1 MNGQCSWTLDGV
13 RCNKMLDGHD
23 GPHSF
28 TPQSQFRRTT
38 VDAEQQEQ
46 EAAHAPQ
53 LSVADALMVA
63 ELPAGVRRAFMR
75 QLRDAYYAGYDDAK
89 RTAMED
95 ELHGMTWLHVW
106 QVRDAGCWAHLE
118 AGAVELLRVENPTD
132 VHEMYRLA
140 KFRSKATTAPAVTPA
155 ASPVEDHP

>member
-46 EAAHAPQ
+46 SSPQAAKHNERGSIVNVETQAMMAGFNPRIGWAFSMFEWRDDGQRGLACDVLFQLPDGRSISLREQFRSEATT
-53 LSVADALMVA
+53 D
-63 ELPAGVRRAFMR
+63 PAG
-75 QLRDAYYAGYDDAK
+75 
-89 RTAMED
+89 
-95 ELHGMTWLHVW
+95 
-106 QVRDAGCWAHLE
+106 
-118 AGAVELLRVENPTD
+118 N
-132 VHEMYRLA
+132 
-140 KFRSKATTAPAVTPA
+140 PA